1 MLEGEVGSVDIVD
14 LEERPSEDGGR
25 RETRNGVMVR
35 GRSAMGYGEELIL
48 KSGFF
53 FWILLRLPS
62 EGTAV
67 VLLGDEV
74 DVEVR
79 MERHREL
86 EVRNE

>member
-48 KSGFF
+48 KSGFL
-53 FWILLRLPS
+53 ILLRLPS